1 MRIPED
7 GKYHITKYS
16 LLKQYA
22 ALRVNSDSLQESD
35 LNICSGIF
43 TSISISCIIFFINQ
57 LHRSIKLCA
66 MYELFVEFMNQI
78 FFEGYLETL
87 STEEFN
93 EEFNQF
99 KLTYS

>member
-1 MRIPED
+1 
-7 GKYHITKYS
+7 
-16 LLKQYA
+16 
-22 ALRVNSDSLQESD
+22 
-35 LNICSGIF
+35 
-43 TSISISCIIFFINQ
+43 
-57 LHRSIKLCA
+57 

-78 FFEGYLETL
+78 FFEGYVETL

>member
-1 MRIPED
+1 MLPFGFIHIPCRN
-7 GKYHITKYS
+7 T
-16 LLKQYA
+16 
-22 ALRVNSDSLQESD
+22 D
-35 LNICSGIF
+35 LYTCSGIF
-43 TSISISCIIFFINQ
+43 TSIDVQCKNYLLISSGNRHKPQ
-57 LHRSIKLCA
+57 H

-78 FFEGYLETL
+78 FFEGYVETL